1 MITRIDGIDKYYI
14 SVETLEKILFPL
26 LLITIFLSFTPLL
39 SKEIQ
44 TFFDKKILTIIFVI
58 STVLYFVISQYLR
71 FVAIPQAE
79 RMRRKQLLSN
89 AYNTPLIHE
98 RTHLYYNNDYTPS
111 TQRLGANIL
120 ENALFSKTIT
130 QKMLKKTRSL
140 SFAFMLAWIGMVI
153 YKNSDFD
160 FVMSIT
166 QLVFSGSIVINWINL
181 EILNHRFSQVYT
193 QLYNHFLHDIGDQS
207 VNGTAAILDAFTEYE
222 SAKASAGVKLNSK
235 IFFEQNP
242 VVTQEWEEIKQTLHM
257 QQDVTAS

>member
-1 MITRIDGIDKYYI
+1 MSTRIDSIEKYYNSI
-14 SVETLEKILFPL
+14 ETFEKILIPIFFV
-26 LLITIFLSFTPLL
+26 TVFLSFTPLL

-44 TFFDKKILTIIFVI
+44 AFFDKKILTTLFAI

-130 QKMLKKTRSL
+130 KKMLKNTRLISIL
-140 SFAFMLAWIGMVI
+140 FILVWMGMVI

-193 QLYNHFLHDIGDQS
+193 QMYNHFLYDIGDQS
-207 VNGTAAILDAFTEYE
+207 INGTAAILDAFTEYE

-235 IFFEQNP
+235 IFFELNP

-257 QQDVTAS
+257 QQDITAL